1 MNVENIAALSAM
13 LIRTGFE
20 ENIGYRLLQKIC
32 FNPAAFMLTERVHKN
47 ADLLT
52 CQLQFERSGTEYTC
66 GYYDV
71 SLVKGIVMPE
81 RTIGNVHLT
90 ELNLLMGEI
99 DWRISVDDKGFRLG
113 DEATWKREKAIAD
126 VVNQLSRLSATEE
139 GKYFA
144 DALKLKYWVE
154 VGLDDLVGNLNAI
167 RSKFEISQRVYFI
180 EGEGISVDEAYRF
193 LLNRWMEK
201 KMQARKREQGKE
213 NQNDNQDS
221 IMEVAGKGLLQKKK
235 RTKVKRQNR
244 LAV

>member
-20 ENIGYRLLQKIC
+20 ENIGYRLLQKVC
-32 FNPAAFMLTERVHKN
+32 FNPAAFMLTERLHKN

-52 CQLQFERSGTEYTC
+52 CRLQFERSGTEYTC

-71 SLVKGIVMPE
+71 SLVKGIVIPE
-81 RTIGNVHLT
+81 RMIGNVNLA
-90 ELNLLMGEI
+90 ELDFSMGEI
-99 DWRISVDDKGFRLG
+99 DWNFRMDDKGFRLG
-113 DEATWKREKAIAD
+113 DEASWKREKAIAEMI
-126 VVNQLSRLSATEE
+126 NQLSRLSVTEE

-144 DALKLKYWVE
+144 DALKLKYWTE
-154 VGLDDLVGNLNAI
+154 AGLDDLVGNLNAI
-167 RSKFEISQRVYFI
+167 RAKFEISQRVYFI

-213 NQNDNQDS
+213 NQNDNSDS
-221 IMEVAGKGLLQKKK
+221 TMEVAGKGLLQKKK
-235 RTKVKRQNR
+235 RTRGKRPNR
-244 LAV
+244 